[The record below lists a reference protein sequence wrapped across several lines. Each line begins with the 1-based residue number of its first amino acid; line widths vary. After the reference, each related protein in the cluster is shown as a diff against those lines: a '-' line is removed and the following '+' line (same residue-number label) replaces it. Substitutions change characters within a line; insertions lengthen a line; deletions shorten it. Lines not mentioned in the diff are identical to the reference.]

1 MRTKE
6 MKQKK
11 LLIVQQ
17 ILYISIIEIDREQY
31 GEYFYWCWDV
41 KS

>member
-17 ILYISIIEIDREQY
+17 ILYISENSMENISIDF
-31 GEYFYWCWDV
+31 GM
-41 KS
+41 

>member
-17 ILYISIIEIDREQY
+17 ILYISIIVVHRDRMENISIDV
-31 GEYFYWCWDV
+31 GI
-41 KS
+41 

>member
-6 MKQKK
+6 IKQKK

-17 ILYISIIEIDREQY
+17 ILYISIIVIHRDRMENISIDV
-31 GEYFYWCWDV
+31 GI
-41 KS
+41 

>member
-6 MKQKK
+6 MKLKK

-17 ILYISIIEIDREQY
+17 ILYISIIVIHRDSMENMSIDV
-31 GEYFYWCWDV
+31 GM
-41 KS
+41 

>member
-17 ILYISIIEIDREQY
+17 ILYISIIVIHRDRMENIFIDV
-31 GEYFYWCWDV
+31 GI
-41 KS
+41 

>member
-17 ILYISIIEIDREQY
+17 ILYISIIVIHRDRMENNSIDV
-31 GEYFYWCWDV
+31 GI
-41 KS
+41 

>member
-17 ILYISIIEIDREQY
+17 ILYISIIVIHRDRMENISIDV
-31 GEYFYWCWDV
+31 GI
-41 KS
+41 